1 MNAPTAYDR
10 DTDRRLTESTVEQAG
25 TAREPAPLAVHRD
38 PSQHSR
44 DDVTAQRSRNG
55 VAWVRPSDLPTMI
68 GSRVI
73 GRGLDLKAELVRRA
87 NRPAPPKAPKARVT
101 KTAIAELG
109 PPSITHQRMGGI
121 SL

>member
-1 MNAPTAYDR
+1 MNVQNAYDR
-10 DTDRRLTESTVEQAG
+10 DLDRRLTESTLEHAG
-25 TAREPAPLAVHRD
+25 AAREPAPLAVHRD

-44 DDVTAQRSRNG
+44 ADVAAQRSRNG

-87 NRPAPPKAPKARVT
+87 NFPSRPKPLKARVT
-101 KTAIAELG
+101 KTAIAEPG